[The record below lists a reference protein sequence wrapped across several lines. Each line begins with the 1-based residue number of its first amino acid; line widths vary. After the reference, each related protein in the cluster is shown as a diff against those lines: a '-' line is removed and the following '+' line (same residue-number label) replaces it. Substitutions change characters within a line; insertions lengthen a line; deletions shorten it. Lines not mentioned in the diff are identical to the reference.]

1 MTTYT
6 ASADANGI
14 ILSKTGVLDVSLNW
28 NLFQNQMTAA
38 PLTGGSGEFIT
49 SQTQFNYF
57 DSIKD
62 GTSGRIQNDLNI
74 YTGMRPGGVDESP
87 TSAATNTWNTTGSN
101 IKHMR
106 NNFTGSFSSN
116 IEYQTWLKLK
126 NSDNYLDP
134 PKIYNYHFW
143 DAGMTAERILKSS
156 RTNASGEPQNSI
168 ELASIGTLIDPA
180 SGKTETNIARKRLFP
195 SANNRIQFM
204 PSFMNAI
211 GFRGNSFIYATSLGG
226 GGGGGSAVP
235 FQYTMNVGCGYACR
249 GNRNCLITNVANSP
263 ATNHLTNYTIGNNA
277 KGARIGGLG
286 SNPAATKEKVKLIV
300 LKEWGD
306 KMQVMCHLM
315 NYYLG
320 PNGGTTTLL
329 TNDFPVFC
337 LCLNFQLPCIF
348 TGQTEKKDAGGVYKP
363 ILPDFKRES
372 AHGEPPKDRAY
383 GILTFVPGDPKE
395 TLYKKILHIRDGI
408 DNENRVFL
416 AGITKIKNT
425 GRRIK
430 LGGSEVRLTD
440 AYWNI
445 MIADINEIIANNSL
459 AFGTPDSRPVNY
471 NDGWA
476 ETIIPALHGVD
487 AFRQAAQNNNLQNLV
502 PIVDAFIEDM
512 KKRAYIKRVVKNI
525 KYTAKGGRHR
535 TINSLK
541 LMLFKTYTGLKTT
554 EYGYSFGFA
563 TQQGQTTKNFSEVA
577 INYRVRTGGGGV
589 KMKGGAIWRDADWR
603 WFPGDF
609 QGPVLYYEGENDEP
623 GSGMGGRLRGDDN
636 LTQTLFDNLI
646 APLYSFRNT
655 SSGISIWNINNS
667 EIQFWLDYYDQIV
680 STIYS
685 QYCYESWIAGQA
697 AVEFI
702 NVDGTI
708 QDLLYECELDRG
720 LLRAVSIKIRTARRN
735 YEARVL
741 ARQRRGN
748 RGSVTR
754 RRGTAA
760 AATTAAQSVIVRMD
774 EMKRARGNE
783 RMRKL
788 NEKRRVAS
796 RGRHLALAAFTGGK
810 KTRKKKK
817 RKRKKTRRRKKHKRK
832 TRRKR

>member
-14 ILSKTGVLDVSLNW
+14 ILSKTGVPDVSLNW
-28 NLFQNQMTAA
+28 NLFQNQMTAD
-38 PLTGGSGEFIT
+38 PLTGNLADNFKS

-62 GTSGRIQNDLNI
+62 GTSGRIQNDLDI
-74 YTGMRPGGVDESP
+74 YTGMRVGGVDESP
-87 TSAATNTWNTTGSN
+87 TSAATDAWNTTGSN

-106 NNFTGSFSSN
+106 NKFTGYFSSN

-143 DAGMTAERILKSS
+143 DAGMTAERILKSNTGGTS
-156 RTNASGEPQNSI
+156 T

-180 SGKTETNIARKRLFP
+180 SGKTETNIARKTLFP
-195 SANNRIQFM
+195 SANNRIQFR

-211 GFRGNSFIYATSLGG
+211 GFRGNSFIYATSQNAGI
-226 GGGGGSAVP
+226 P
-235 FQYTMNVGCGYACR
+235 FIYRMNVGCGYACR
-249 GNRNCLITNVANSP
+249 GNRNCLITNVAGSP

-277 KGARIGGLG
+277 KGTAVGRLG
-286 SNPAATKEKVKLIV
+286 SSAADTKEKVKLIV

-315 NYYLG
+315 NYHLG

-348 TGQTEKKDAGGVYKP
+348 TGQTEKKDAGVYKP
-363 ILPDFKRES
+363 ILPDFKRDS
-372 AHGEPPKDRAY
+372 DHGEGAKDRAY

-408 DNENRVFL
+408 DNENRIFL

-440 AYWNI
+440 AYWDI
-445 MIADINEIIANNSL
+445 MIADINAIIANNSL
-459 AFGTPDSRPVNY
+459 AFGTPSSRPANY

-476 ETIIPALHGVD
+476 ETIIPALHGV
-487 AFRQAAQNNNLQNLV
+487 AGFRQAAQNDDLQNLV

-525 KYTAKGGRHR
+525 KYTAKGGRRR

-541 LMLFKTYTGLKTT
+541 LMLFKTYTGLKTA
-554 EYGYSFGFA
+554 ENGYSFGFA

-577 INYRVRTGGGGV
+577 INYRVRMGGGGV

-603 WFPGDF
+603 LFPGDF
-609 QGPVLYYEGENDEP
+609 QGPVIYYEGENDEP
-623 GSGMGGRLRGDDN
+623 DQNGRVPRGLNGDDN
-636 LTQTLFDNLI
+636 LTRTLFDNLI

-655 SSGISIWNINNS
+655 RSGISIWNINNS

-702 NVDGTI
+702 NVDGII

-720 LLRAVSIKIRTARRN
+720 LLRAVSIKIGTARRN

-760 AATTAAQSVIVRMD
+760 AAATTAAQSVSVRMD
-774 EMKRARGNE
+774 EMKQAMRNE

-796 RGRHLALAAFTGGK
+796 RGRQLALAAFTGGK